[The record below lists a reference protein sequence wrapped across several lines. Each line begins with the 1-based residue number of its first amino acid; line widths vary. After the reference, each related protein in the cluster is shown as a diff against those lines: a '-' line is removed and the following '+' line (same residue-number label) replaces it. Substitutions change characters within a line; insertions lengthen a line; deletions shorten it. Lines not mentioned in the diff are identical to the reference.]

1 MNTPTCVKE
10 SACVYDVSCVCRS
23 CWFFFGFLSSS
34 HLAFLVLVLVRILA
48 LALSP
53 QLLQVCL
60 GLLQRILLH
69 LVLHLVSFKCGL
81 DQKNDSCKCCNT
93 NLMRFVRTILGSRNK
108 EKLWTLRITGWII
121 WNLKMVVKTAK
132 IYPQSS
138 FQYMLDILKKKSSST
153 KSCFTLCSKLRK
165 LICNV
170 NHFLK
175 RLWWC
180 VRLDPSTIWH

>member
-23 CWFFFGFLSSS
+23 CWVFFVFLSSS

-108 EKLWTLRITGWII
+108 EKL
-121 WNLKMVVKTAK
+121 
-132 IYPQSS
+132 
-138 FQYMLDILKKKSSST
+138 
-153 KSCFTLCSKLRK
+153 
-165 LICNV
+165 
-170 NHFLK
+170 
-175 RLWWC
+175 
-180 VRLDPSTIWH
+180 

>member
-23 CWFFFGFLSSS
+23 WFFCFCFLSSS

-108 EKLWTLRITGWII
+108 EKL
-121 WNLKMVVKTAK
+121 
-132 IYPQSS
+132 
-138 FQYMLDILKKKSSST
+138 
-153 KSCFTLCSKLRK
+153 
-165 LICNV
+165 
-170 NHFLK
+170 
-175 RLWWC
+175 
-180 VRLDPSTIWH
+180 

>member
-108 EKLWTLRITGWII
+108 EKLNFKNNWM
-121 WNLKMVVKTAK
+121 NHLKFKNGGENCQNISTVQFSVYAGYIKKKK
-132 IYPQSS
+132 I
-138 FQYMLDILKKKSSST
+138 FQYKVMFHT
-153 KSCFTLCSKLRK
+153 MQ
-165 LICNV
+165 
-170 NHFLK
+170 
-175 RLWWC
+175 
-180 VRLDPSTIWH
+180 

>member
-1 MNTPTCVKE
+1 MCH
-10 SACVYDVSCVCRS
+10 VSVGVVV
-23 CWFFFGFLSSS
+23 FFFVFLSSS

-108 EKLWTLRITGWII
+108 EKL
-121 WNLKMVVKTAK
+121 
-132 IYPQSS
+132 
-138 FQYMLDILKKKSSST
+138 
-153 KSCFTLCSKLRK
+153 
-165 LICNV
+165 
-170 NHFLK
+170 
-175 RLWWC
+175 
-180 VRLDPSTIWH
+180 